1 MRIVISSAVK
11 VFYEENDNVFFGNLN
26 NFFAFMEQR
35 TKEYNKIT
43 KTEFNS
49 ILKSRAQ
56 KAVAFP
62 IGYARKIM
70 IDIKNKSNDF
80 FKSITIEDQ
89 RTAAKMEVPFVH
101 PYKARDH
108 LQKEAIVSFLKSKRN
123 GHIVAPCGAGKT
135 YMALK
140 IMEVLGEKTCIVV
153 DETMLLDQWKE
164 DIIDLCQYP
173 VDRLGELHGKK
184 KDIENKDILIAMKQ
198 TLAGN
203 EEYVKYIADNYGF
216 VVVDECH
223 TAPTEVFTT
232 LLMKLNPRYRL
243 GLTAT
248 PERQDGNE
256 YLIDANIGP
265 KIAHLN
271 QRELIK
277 LGSILESIIHP
288 IFIIEKN
295 ERLGKDFWDKKLK
308 STKKIMPNW
317 RHLVDALFDRKKV
330 HDVVTGNIYQ
340 KYLEGEHAA
349 VILAET
355 KWIKLYYEK
364 LIALG
369 VKENEIEIIEGKTS
383 KDYRKDVID
392 RAKSGEIKVIL
403 TSKLLD
409 KAISINILNAIHLV
423 FPSKATGNV
432 EQRVGRI
439 ARLHATKTSK
449 PVVYDYIFDNYVFF
463 KQLFNI
469 FSFCR
474 MKAYEKT
481 SDTVVVKKL
490 IDALKQYFGAKS
502 IQVREEER
510 KKIIDVVSK
519 LEQFKKHIIVID

>member
-1 MRIVISSAVK
+1 M
-11 VFYEENDNVFFGNLN
+11 
-26 NFFAFMEQR
+26 
-35 TKEYNKIT
+35 
-43 KTEFNS
+43 
-49 ILKSRAQ
+49 
-56 KAVAFP
+56 
-62 IGYARKIM
+62 
-70 IDIKNKSNDF
+70 
-80 FKSITIEDQ
+80 
-89 RTAAKMEVPFVH
+89 
-101 PYKARDH
+101 
-108 LQKEAIVSFLKSKRN
+108 
-123 GHIVAPCGAGKT
+123 
-135 YMALK
+135 
-140 IMEVLGEKTCIVV
+140 
-153 DETMLLDQWKE
+153 
-164 DIIDLCQYP
+164 
-173 VDRLGELHGKK
+173 
-184 KDIENKDILIAMKQ
+184 
-198 TLAGN
+198 
-203 EEYVKYIADNYGF
+203 
-216 VVVDECH
+216 
-223 TAPTEVFTT
+223 
-232 LLMKLNPRYRL
+232 
-243 GLTAT
+243 
-248 PERQDGNE
+248 
-256 YLIDANIGP
+256 
-265 KIAHLN
+265 
-271 QRELIK
+271 
-277 LGSILESIIHP
+277 
-288 IFIIEKN
+288 
-295 ERLGKDFWDKKLK
+295 K

-330 HDVVTGNIYQ
+330 HDVVTNNIYQ

-490 IDALKQYFGAKS
+490 IDVLKPYFEAKS